1 MSHKY
6 KVATE
11 QIITVH
17 DHFCGALANNAI
29 GLDKG
34 NIDKKS
40 IMEFEVLIFFDTY
53 INVSNRGSVA
63 IIENCWVFVFS
74 LDIAPIIENIDAYK
88 RYPPMNIT
96 VERNKYDTKV
106 WTLIKL
112 VSESS
117 VDIIS
122 SQIEVSAKMSI
133 RYAIMMAPT
142 NQNKIWT
149 VATINPE
156 SSLDIIISRSFNAV
170 NKTSEILFFF
180 SFPIILNIELE
191 NCKITI

>member
-1 MSHKY
+1 M
-6 KVATE
+6 
-11 QIITVH
+11 
-17 DHFCGALANNAI
+17 
-29 GLDKG
+29 
-34 NIDKKS
+34 
-40 IMEFEVLIFFDTY
+40 
-53 INVSNRGSVA
+53 
-63 IIENCWVFVFS
+63 FS

-142 NQNKIWT
+142 NQNKI
-149 VATINPE
+149 
-156 SSLDIIISRSFNAV
+156 
-170 NKTSEILFFF
+170 
-180 SFPIILNIELE
+180 
-191 NCKITI
+191 